1 MNPPPD
7 PDRPP
12 AAPLPVP
19 APGMRLVPD
28 HDPAAGPPAAGNGDA
43 HGPMVRNLAAYGR
56 DGRRLRDITLEQI
69 SDALEDPAVGFVWV
83 GLYAPDGPLLLKM
96 QEEFGLHPL
105 AVEDALNAHQ
115 RPKIE
120 LYGDSLFLVLQTAQA
135 VKGHIAFGET
145 HVFVG
150 QRYLLT
156 VRHGASLSF
165 TPARERCE
173 RNTELMKLGPSYG
186 LYAVLDS
193 VVDNYFPIVEE
204 FQTELNE
211 LEKDIFAE
219 TYSRDTIHRLYEL
232 KRDLT
237 QMRLAVSPMQ
247 DMLNQLMAFHPTL
260 VREEVRLYLRDVYD
274 HVIRVNEATDTM
286 REMLT
291 AAMSVNLSLVTVAQG
306 EIVKRLAGWAALL
319 AAPTLLTSW
328 YGMNFH
334 HMPELDGRY
343 SYWIMIAVTVA
354 ICVGLYAA
362 LRRARWL

>member
-1 MNPPPD
+1 VAD
-7 PDRPP
+7 D
-12 AAPLPVP
+12 AAMDES
-19 APGMRLVPD
+19 PGSSLS
-28 HDPAAGPPAAGNGDA
+28 AQ
-43 HGPMVRNLAAYGR
+43 VRNLASYSV
-56 DGRRLRDITLEQI
+56 DGRRQADITLEEI
-69 SDALEDPAVGFVWV
+69 SDALASPEVGFVWV
-83 GLYAPDGPLLLKM
+83 GLYEPEEPLLLKM

-105 AVEDALNAHQ
+105 AVEDALKAHQ

-120 LYGDSLFLVLQTAQA
+120 LYGDSLFLVLQTAQV
-135 VKGHIAFGET
+135 VKGHIEFGET
-145 HVFVG
+145 HVFIG
-150 QRYLLT
+150 PRYLLT
-156 VRHGASLSF
+156 VRHGASLPFSG
-165 TPARERCE
+165 ARERCE
-173 RNTELMKLGPSYG
+173 KNAVLMRLGPSYG
-186 LYAVLDS
+186 LYSVLDA

-204 FQTELNE
+204 FKEELNE

-219 TYSRDTIHRLYEL
+219 DYRRETIHRLYEL

-237 QMRLAVSPMQ
+237 QLRLAVSPLQ
-247 DMLNQLMAFHPTL
+247 DMLNQLMQFHAAL
-260 VREEVRLYLRDVYD
+260 IRDEVRLYLRDVYD
-274 HVIRVNEATDTM
+274 HVVRVNEATDTM

-343 SYWIMIAVTVA
+343 SYWIMIGLTAG
-354 ICVGLYAA
+354 ICGGLFWF

>member
-1 MNPPPD
+1 MS
-7 PDRPP
+7 
-12 AAPLPVP
+12 AP
-19 APGMRLVPD
+19 APV
-28 HDPAAGPPAAGNGDA
+28 DPAGFPAPACPYPAPDG
-43 HGPMVRNLAAYGR
+43 MVRNLASYSH
-56 DGRRLRDITLEQI
+56 DGERRPDITLEQI
-69 SDALEDPAVGFVWV
+69 SDALADPAVGFVWV
-83 GLYAPDGPLLLKM
+83 GLYEPDEPLLQKM
-96 QEEFGLHPL
+96 QGEFGLHPL

-120 LYGDSLFLVLQTAQA
+120 LYGESLFLVLQTAQV

-150 QRYLLT
+150 PRYLLT

-165 TPARERCE
+165 TPARDRCE
-173 RNTELMKLGPSYG
+173 RNPELMKLGPSYG
-186 LYAVLDS
+186 MYAVLDS

-204 FQTELNE
+204 FEQELNE
-211 LEKDIFAE
+211 LEKEIFAE
-219 TYSRDTIHRLYEL
+219 EYRRETIHRLYEL

-237 QMRLAVSPMQ
+237 RMRLAVSPMQ
-247 DMLNQLMAFHPTL
+247 DMLNQLMLFHPTL
-260 VREEVRLYLRDVYD
+260 VRDEVRLYLRDVFD

-334 HMPELDGRY
+334 HMPELDERY
-343 SYWIMIAVTVA
+343 GYWVMIAVTLG
-354 ICVGLYAA
+354 ICTGLYAL
-362 LRRARWL
+362 LRRAHWL

>member
-1 MNPPPD
+1 MSLPTD
-7 PDRPP
+7 PDLPP

-19 APGMRLVPD
+19 AAGMRLVPE
-28 HDPAAGPPAAGNGDA
+28 HDPAKGPPLPANGDGQ
-43 HGPMVRNLAAYGR
+43 GPMVRNLAAYGL
-56 DGRRLRDITLEQI
+56 DGRRLREITLEQI
-69 SDALEDPAVGFVWV
+69 SDALDDPAVGFVWV

-120 LYGDSLFLVLQTAQA
+120 LYGESLFLVLQTAQA

-150 QRYLLT
+150 PRYLLT

-186 LYAVLDS
+186 MYAVLDS

-204 FQTELNE
+204 FQSELNE

-247 DMLNQLMAFHPTL
+247 DMLNQLMSFHPTL

-343 SYWIMIAVTVA
+343 SYWIMIAVTIA
-354 ICVGLYAA
+354 ICVGLYKV

>member
-1 MNPPPD
+1 MTET
-7 PDRPP
+7 
-12 AAPLPVP
+12 LPVC
-19 APGMRLVPD
+19 AD
-28 HDPAAGPPAAGNGDA
+28 STA
-43 HGPMVRNLAAYGR
+43 MVRNVASYSTEGLKQA
-56 DGRRLRDITLEQI
+56 DISLEAI
-69 SDALEDPAVGFVWV
+69 SDALQDPAVGFVWV
-83 GLYAPDGPLLLKM
+83 GLYKPDEPLLLKM

-120 LYGDSLFLVLQTAQA
+120 LYGDSLFLVLRTAQV
-135 VKGHIAFGET
+135 VKGHIEFGET

-150 QRYLLT
+150 PRYLLT
-156 VRHGASLSF
+156 VRHGASLPF

-173 RNTELMKLGPSYG
+173 RNTELMKLGASYG
-186 LYAVLDS
+186 MYAVLDS
-193 VVDNYFPIVEE
+193 IVDNYFPIVEE
-204 FQTELNE
+204 FQQELNE

-219 TYSRDTIHRLYEL
+219 DYRRETIHRLYEL

-237 QMRLAVSPMQ
+237 QLRLAVSPMQ
-247 DMLNQLMAFHPTL
+247 DMLNQLMQFHPTL
-260 VREEVRLYLRDVYD
+260 VRDEVRVYLRDVYD

-319 AAPTLLTSW
+319 AAPTLVTSW
-328 YGMNFH
+328 YGMNFE
-334 HMPELDGRY
+334 HMPELGGRY
-343 SYWIMIAVTVA
+343 SYWILMAVTAA
-354 ICVGLYAA
+354 ICGGLYRI

>member
-1 MNPPPD
+1 MARAD
-7 PDRPP
+7 HD
-12 AAPLPVP
+12 AAMTP
-19 APGMRLVPD
+19 APDETPRSTI
-28 HDPAAGPPAAGNGDA
+28 
-43 HGPMVRNLAAYGR
+43 RNLASYSR
-56 DGRRLRDITLEQI
+56 DGRRQRDISLEEI
-69 SDALEDPAVGFVWV
+69 SDALASADTGFVWV
-83 GLYAPDGPLLLKM
+83 GLYAPDEPLLLKM

-105 AVEDALNAHQ
+105 AVEDALKAHQ

-120 LYGDSLFLVLQTAQA
+120 LYGDSLFLVLQTAQ
-135 VKGHIAFGET
+135 VVNGHIEFGET
-145 HVFVG
+145 HVFIG
-150 QRYLLT
+150 PNYLLT
-156 VRHGASLSF
+156 VRHGASLPF

-173 RNTELMKLGPSYG
+173 QNISLMQLGPSYG
-186 LYAVLDS
+186 LYAVLDA

-204 FQTELNE
+204 FKQELNE

-219 TYSRDTIHRLYEL
+219 SYRRETIHRLYEL

-237 QMRLAVSPMQ
+237 QMRLAVSPLQ
-247 DMLNQLMAFHPTL
+247 DMLGQLTRSYPDL
-260 VREEVRLYLRDVYD
+260 VRDEVRIYLRDVHD
-274 HVIRVNEATDTM
+274 HVVRVNEATDTT

-343 SYWIMIAVTVA
+343 SYWIMIAVTVG
-354 ICVGLYAA
+354 ICVGLYGI
-362 LRRARWL
+362 LRKARWL